1 MRLTSAEMRLKLG
14 RANIKLFSRWNF
26 RLMQR
31 VNENVLLKY
40 LTNIIWRYL
49 TYDKYLESDS
59 KSIYSYPGIV

>member
-31 VNENVLLKY
+31 VNESVLLKY